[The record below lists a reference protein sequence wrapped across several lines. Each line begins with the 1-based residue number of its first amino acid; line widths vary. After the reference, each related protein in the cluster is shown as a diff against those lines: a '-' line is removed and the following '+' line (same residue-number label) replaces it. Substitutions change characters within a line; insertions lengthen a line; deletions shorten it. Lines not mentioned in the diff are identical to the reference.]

1 MDVRSTAGESRTV
14 TELRKDTQ
22 SVTTEPKNGTRSA
35 HQLRPDVRVDIF
47 VVGRSSLAAQYLMV
61 LLQRDSKIRPI
72 AFENLDGHI
81 ASASCAVFIFDN
93 SCLLVPLGECL
104 RRLQHVHPAGRYIV
118 IDNKRSEEDIAQM
131 LSLGVHG
138 FVEQEQVAMTLCH
151 AVHAVVEGR
160 LWAAPEAFQTYV
172 KCTAARARSAND
184 ELDNPT
190 PRESQVLELVKQ
202 RFTNKEISQMLG
214 VQESTI
220 KFHLSNIYS
229 KLQVDSRLQL
239 TPAKQPLFFW
249 SAT

>member
-1 MDVRSTAGESRTV
+1 M
-14 TELRKDTQ
+14 ELIEVTQ
-22 SVTTEPKNGTRSA
+22 SGTTGGMDDTRSA
-35 HQLRPDVRVDIF
+35 DLLGLGVRVSIF
-47 VVGRSSLAAQYLMV
+47 VIGRSCLAAQYLMA
-61 LLQRDSKIRPI
+61 LLRKDPKIRPI
-72 AFENLDGHI
+72 AFENVGMCI
-81 ASASCAVFIFDN
+81 ASASCPVFIFDN
-93 SCLLVPLGECL
+93 SCLLIPLGECL
-104 RRLQHVHPAGRYIV
+104 RRLQHVHAAGRYIA

-138 FVEQEQVAMTLCH
+138 FVEMEQVAMTLRD

-160 LWAAPEAFQTYV
+160 LWATPEAFQTYV
-172 KCTAARARSAND
+172 KSTATRSGFGTC

-190 PRESQVLELVKQ
+190 PRESQVLELVKE

-239 TPAKQPLFFW
+239 TPSQQPPFFW
-249 SAT
+249 SEV